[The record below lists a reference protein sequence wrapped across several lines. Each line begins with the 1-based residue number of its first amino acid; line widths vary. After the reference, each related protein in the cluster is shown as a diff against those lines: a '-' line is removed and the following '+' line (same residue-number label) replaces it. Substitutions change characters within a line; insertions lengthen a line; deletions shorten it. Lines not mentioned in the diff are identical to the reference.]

1 MAKDPGFQRYKNAI
15 LSCISRS
22 SGHDLLVQCLDG
34 EVRVPGLVLAAVSP
48 AFRGL
53 EERSLGDC
61 CLILPDVTTEMVGL
75 FLEVL
80 CHGDSEKVSAED
92 IRTIGEITNLLS
104 CSIDLSQIISHRV
117 SLADQPPES
126 SDCES
131 PDSMKT
137 PTEPTKEDLESSS
150 LSYTWTSEEKNLK
163 KVTIQMEDPGV
174 VLEFCNQSK

>member
-22 SGHDLLVQCLDG
+22 SGPDLLVQCLDG

-61 CLILPDVTTEMVGL
+61 CLILPDLTTEKVGL

-80 CHGDSEKVSAED
+80 CHGDPEKVSAED
-92 IRTIGEITNLLS
+92 IRTIGEITKLLS

-117 SLADQPPES
+117 SLADHAPESPECDSPESMNIPTEATNQEPES
-126 SDCES
+126 SS
-131 PDSMKT
+131 TVPAARG
-137 PTEPTKEDLESSS
+137 TKSKV
-150 LSYTWTSEEKNLK
+150 SEW
-163 KVTIQMEDPGV
+163 
-174 VLEFCNQSK
+174 